1 MWPSS
6 LQDKDKNVTKV
17 QASKFADV
25 LAKLQEDREKL
36 REEQDLS
43 GAPILLR
50 QDFCVNALVFT

>member
-36 REEQDLS
+36 REEQDL
-43 GAPILLR
+43 
-50 QDFCVNALVFT
+50 